1 MASALGVRFLNEEG
15 QEIPDGGGALH
26 TLASIDISGLSPD
39 LKHIRIR
46 AACDVENP

>member
-15 QEIPDGGGALH
+15 QEIPDGGGSLH